1 VAPEAQLLV
10 CHVSVEEGKPQ
21 TMIKALKYLESLRK
35 DGMPID
41 VVSISLG
48 YQLDPEQ
55 ERERLR
61 KLLLL

>member
-1 VAPEAQLLV
+1 
-10 CHVSVEEGKPQ
+10 
-21 TMIKALKYLESLRK
+21 MIKALKYLESLRK